1 MYIEPVKTED
11 DYERTLARIESL
23 LDAKPDTPEMDELEL
38 LTLMVGD
45 YEGKHHPI
53 DPPDPIEAI
62 LFRLEQ
68 MGMDRAA
75 LVPMIGSRHRVS
87 EVLNHKRGLSLNMI
101 RNIHAGLEIPLEVL
115 IRSNQDDEEG
125 NNSQYA

>member
-23 LDAKPDTPEMDELEL
+23 LDAKPDTQEMDELEL

-87 EVLNHKRGLSLNMI
+87 EVLNHKRGLSLTMI
-101 RNIHAGLEIPLEVL
+101 RKLHAGLEIPLEVL
-115 IRSNQDDEEG
+115 IGRNQDDEEG
-125 NNSQYA
+125 NN